1 MEQSK
6 QQQIEFDGDEL
17 DETLYKLG
25 LDWSFDKPNNK
36 PYTIIYILE
45 KEEEEEEDDDDEEEE
60 EEEEEEE
67 FEYNNYNCDKT
78 LDVIQV
84 AGGGLG
90 NGNAY
95 ATIEKQN
102 DKYYY
107 CEYGK
112 NAYKKYVGNK
122 IVYDLSLIHI

>member
-45 KEEEEEEDDDDEEEE
+45 K
-60 EEEEEEE
+60 EEEEEE

-122 IVYDLSLIHI
+122 IVYDKKDYEYNFNVIE